1 MSDYLLEIDYTPFSA
16 ACRDPLV
23 VDYGQIVLCRR
34 QTRHE
39 GSHATRCGA
48 GEIVW
53 DEVEE

>member
-34 QTRHE
+34 QTGHE